1 MKVQFKDNETLY
13 WAVKD
18 GDWKEKDFQT
28 TNAATGSSD
37 DNDDHRL

>member
-28 TNAATGSSD
+28 ANAGSSD
-37 DNDDHRL
+37 DNDDHRR